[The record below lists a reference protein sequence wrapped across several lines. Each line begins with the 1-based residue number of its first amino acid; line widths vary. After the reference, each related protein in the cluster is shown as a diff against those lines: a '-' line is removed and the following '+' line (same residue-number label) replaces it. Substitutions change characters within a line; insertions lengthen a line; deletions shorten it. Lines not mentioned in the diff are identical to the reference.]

1 MLESESLPFWVV
13 AYLGVAFLL
22 GALVEL
28 SRKQRHFVDTGFEY
42 SLNALLLLAPLG
54 IIVVIFDISI
64 CPLFC

>member
-1 MLESESLPFWVV
+1 MLESESRLFWVV
-13 AYLGVAFLL
+13 AYFGAAFLL

-42 SLNALLLLAPLG
+42 CLNALLLLAPLG
-54 IIVVIFDISI
+54 IVVVIFDISI